1 MYTTSMMQS
10 QDGPT
15 SAVID
20 EPPAPNIPAPDTK
33 KAGGDQGTVG
43 ENAQSQPRRK
53 SIAFYLA
60 FISLLIVVLIVSL
73 DATILAVAIP
83 AS

>member
-1 MYTTSMMQS
+1 MQS
-10 QDGPT
+10 EDGPT

-20 EPPAPNIPAPDTK
+20 EPPAPNIPARDAE
-33 KAGGDQGTVG
+33 KAGDQGTVG
-43 ENAQSQPRRK
+43 ENAQSQPGRK
-53 SIAFYLA
+53 SIAFYFA

>member
-1 MYTTSMMQS
+1 MHS

-15 SAVID
+15 NAVVD
-20 EPPAPNIPAPDTK
+20 EPPAPNIPSHDVEKT
-33 KAGGDQGTVG
+33 GDQGVVD
-43 ENAQSQPRRK
+43 ENTPRQPQRK